1 MSNIQDETQEFPA
14 AFQLLKDEPYANF
27 LGIKLVTMDK
37 GSATAELLATE
48 NMLNSNGTVHGGV
61 IFSLADFAFAA
72 ASNSYGQVA
81 VGVNNSINYFAAGR
95 ANSLLRAHA
104 TEVKRTRKLAWY
116 TVQVHDEDTLIASME
131 AMVYLKSQKFVKE

>member
-1 MSNIQDETQEFPA
+1 MSKIPNEINDLP
-14 AFQLLKDEPYANF
+14 AFQLLKDEPFANF
-27 LGIKLVTMDK
+27 LGMKLVEMGE

-48 NMLNSNGTVHGGV
+48 NMLNSHGTVHGGV
-61 IFSLADFAFAA
+61 IFSLADFVFAA

-81 VGVNNSINYFAAGR
+81 VGVNNNINYFAAGR

-116 TVQVHDEDTLIASME
+116 TIQVQDEDDTLIASMD
-131 AMVYLKSQKFVKE
+131 AMVYLKSQNFIK